1 MIDVIAACL
10 YVILFPPHHVMSL
23 LLLTGP
29 LWWLPLSQLHVVDVE
44 GEREMGG
51 GGGGGGR
58 RRGHVGMVYKRRQEE
73 RKDVKSDGEKEKRK
87 A

>member
-1 MIDVIAACL
+1 MPLCNTVSPASCDVTTAAHWSS
-10 YVILFPPHHVMSL
+10 VVVA
-23 LLLTGP
+23 
-29 LWWLPLSQLHVVDVE
+29 PLSTACSGCGGRE
-44 GEREMGG
+44 GN